1 MGMNVLVIGCG
12 RLGVR
17 LATLL
22 DERGH
27 AVAVVDEVA
36 SMLSHLPENFSGLA
50 VSGMPMDMT
59 VLKNA
64 GIENCD
70 AVAVVT
76 PDDNLNIT
84 ISQVAREFF
93 HIDNVVA
100 RISDPTRESVFA
112 TFGLH
117 TVCPT
122 KMAATSIYNA
132 ITQPW
137 ESRQLTFGTATASFR
152 VWTAAKNDYGKLL
165 EETPHYPEET
175 IFAVV
180 HASGKMELARLG
192 TEQRITEGDH
202 VMLASVAD

>member
-1 MGMNVLVIGCG
+1 MNVLVIGCG

-17 LATLL
+17 LAAML

-27 AVAVVDEVA
+27 EVVVVDESA
-36 SMLSHLPENFSGLA
+36 GALERLPDSFSGQA
-50 VSGMPMDMT
+50 ITGMPMDMS
-59 VLKNA
+59 VLRSA

-100 RISDPTRESVFA
+100 RISDPMRERVFA
-112 TFGLH
+112 AFGLH

-122 KMAATSIYNA
+122 KMACASLYNA
-132 ITQPW
+132 LTEPW
-137 ESRQLTFGTATASFR
+137 ESRELTFGTATVSFR
-152 VWTAAKNDYGKLL
+152 VWAADHMVIGQPLSKVPHFQD
-165 EETPHYPEET
+165 ETVV
-175 IFAVV
+175 AVV
-180 HASGKMELARLG
+180 HRNGRLELADAVSK
-192 TEQRITEGDH
+192 EQEITMGDH
-202 VMLASVAD
+202 IILASIAD

>member
-1 MGMNVLVIGCG
+1 MNVLVIGCG

-17 LATLL
+17 LAALL

-27 AVAVVDEVA
+27 EVAVVDEVA
-36 SMLSHLPENFSGLA
+36 SMLGHLPESFSGLA
-50 VSGMPMDMT
+50 VTGMPMDMS
-59 VLKNA
+59 VLKSA

-100 RISDPTRESVFA
+100 RISDPSRESVFA
-112 TFGLH
+112 AFGLH

-132 ITQPW
+132 ITEPW
-137 ESRQLTFGTATASFR
+137 ESRQLTFGTATVSFR
-152 VWTAAKNDYGKLL
+152 IWPADHAHEGRSL
-165 EETPHYPEET
+165 EEAPHFEEET
-175 IFAVV
+175 VFAVV
-180 HASGKMELARLG
+180 RANGSMELA
-192 TEQRITEGDH
+192 QPHDSHQKITAGDH
-202 VMLASVAD
+202 VILAVVTD

>member
-1 MGMNVLVIGCG
+1 MNVLVIGCG

-17 LATLL
+17 LAALL

-27 AVAVVDEVA
+27 EVAVVDESA
-36 SMLSHLPENFSGLA
+36 AMLAHLPEDFSGLA
-50 VSGMPMDMT
+50 VTGMPMDMA
-59 VLKNA
+59 VLKSA

-100 RISDPTRESVFA
+100 RISDPSRESVFA
-112 TFGLH
+112 AFGLH

-132 ITQPW
+132 ITEPW
-137 ESRQLTFGTATASFR
+137 ENRQLTFGTASVAFR
-152 VWTAAKNDYGKLL
+152 VWEADRAHQGRLL
-165 EETPHYPEET
+165 QEAPHFSEEAV
-175 IFAVV
+175 FAVV
-180 HASGKMELARLG
+180 RANGSMELAQPNQFDQKLN
-192 TEQRITEGDH
+192 EGDH
-202 VMLASVAD
+202 VLLASVTD